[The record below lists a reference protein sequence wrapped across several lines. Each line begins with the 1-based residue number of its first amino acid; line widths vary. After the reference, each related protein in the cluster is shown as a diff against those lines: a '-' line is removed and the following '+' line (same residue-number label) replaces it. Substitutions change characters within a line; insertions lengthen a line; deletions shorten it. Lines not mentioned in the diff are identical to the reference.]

1 MLYPIYHR
9 YTSEL
14 GDLLLEGSSLFSV
27 DEREPKD
34 LAEAGL
40 DA

>member
-14 GDLLLEGSSLFSV
+14 GDLLLEGSLLFSL
-27 DEREPKD
+27 DEREPKH
-34 LAEAGL
+34 LVKAGL
-40 DA
+40 NA

>member
-1 MLYPIYHR
+1 MLHPVHCHYM
-9 YTSEL
+9 SEL
-14 GDLLLEGSSLFSV
+14 GDLPLEARLLFSA